1 MDDLGK
7 HIDTRMGV
15 SGETIRTIQNRAIT
29 KFKAELEKR
38 GIKLEDLIDV
48 KQERKLTNV
57 RK

>member
-7 HIDTRMGV
+7 HVDTRMGV
-15 SGETIRTIQNRAIT
+15 SGETIRSIQNSAIT
-29 KFKAELEKR
+29 KFKAELERR
-38 GIKLEDLIDV
+38 GIKVEDLIDV